1 MAKISEY
8 LETIQP
14 ELAHTA
20 RLFGLADHL
29 EEFRMEAEEGDGV
42 FRIAF
47 TDGEHTVRRAAAVP
61 IRPFSGMDFPRPRKK
76 VLFIGTFRKTTKNPA
91 KNADFSAA

>member
-29 EEFRMEAEEGDGV
+29 EEFRMEAEEGEGV

-47 TDGEHTVRRAAAVP
+47 SDGEHTVRRAAAVP
-61 IRPFSGMDFPRPRKK
+61 EDQDLRLRELHRK
-76 VLFIGTFRKTTKNPA
+76 R
-91 KNADFSAA
+91 AARRLCKQTLYDL